1 MSFTSTNCLPTAFEV
16 YHFEHMQKPPNFIQL
31 LAFSLLLI
39 VLLILVQVGVI
50 SIAMDKLGLSQH
62 SIILILFTALIGSMI
77 NLPLFTIRNESTGD
91 KPTLAM
97 PRILF
102 GPLPTYT
109 GQTVVAINVGG
120 AIIPIIISL
129 YLLNT
134 YPLSMLTIGIA
145 TSIVGIVSYLFS
157 RPVHGLGIGIP
168 IFIAPFTAAIT
179 AMLIEP
185 VHTAPLAYI
194 SGTLGILIG
203 ADILRLNNIRSMATP
218 VAAIGGAGTFD
229 GVFLTGIFAVLL
241 I

>member
-1 MSFTSTNCLPTAFEV
+1 MSSTSTNYLPTAFEV
-16 YHFEHMQKPPNFIQL
+16 CHFENMQKPPNFIQL
-31 LAFSLLLI
+31 LAFSLILI

-62 SIILILFTALIGSMI
+62 SIILILFTSLIGSMI

-91 KPTLAM
+91 KPPLAV

-102 GPLPTYT
+102 GPLQPYT

-134 YPLSMLTIGIA
+134 YPLAMLNIGMAI
-145 TSIVGIVSYLFS
+145 SIVGVVSYLFS
-157 RPVHGLGIGIP
+157 RPIHGLGIGIP

-229 GVFLTGIFAVLL
+229 GIFLTGIFAVLL